1 MPLPPDW
8 NPKHPITLPFPAPIV
23 GERVVV
29 RPYKDAD
36 AEALRAAV
44 EASRDRL
51 RPWMPWAD
59 THQHLAETRGF
70 IAFTQADLLLRRNF
84 VLGIFERTSGALVG
98 GTGLHP
104 PGGVPIDWA
113 LRSFEIGY
121 WASTAFEGRGLVTD
135 AIRALSAAAFADLA
149 AQRLE
154 IRCDERNARSWR
166 VAERAGF
173 TLEATR
179 RQDALDMQGQ
189 PRTTRVYARLP

>member
-8 NPKHPITLPFPAPIV
+8 NPKHPITLPFPARIV

-29 RPYKDAD
+29 RPYEDAD
-36 AEALRAAV
+36 APALRAAV

-51 RPWMPWAD
+51 RPWMPWASA
-59 THQHLAETRGF
+59 HQTLAETRGF

-84 VLGIFERTSGALVG
+84 VLGIFERAGGALVG

-104 PGGVPIDWA
+104 PGGAPIDWA
-113 LRSFEIGY
+113 LRCFEIGY
-121 WASTAFEGRGLVTD
+121 WASTQAEGRGLVTD
-135 AIRALSAAAFADLA
+135 AVRALSAAAFDDLA

-154 IRCDERNARSWR
+154 IRCDERNERSWR

-173 TLEATR
+173 TLVATR
-179 RQDALDMQGQ
+179 RHDALDMQGL